1 MTLFC
6 HVIQHHTSAVILD
19 VHLLSSSSAC
29 RTSLGFLHTHHCCF
43 LSFAS
48 CCFDVCFAFSS
59 LRGLFESVW
68 KQKTTVPTFIVL
80 SELVVEL
87 LFVACGWEC
96 RLFHVD
102 SLRERDLYRAI
113 VQTTAEFKYTC
124 HLTEL
129 RRRNYS
135 RMKVSQCGS
144 FLNLFYCFFFY

>member
-6 HVIQHHTSAVILD
+6 HVVQHHTPAVILEL
-19 VHLLSSSSAC
+19 HLLSSSSAC
-29 RTSLGFLHTHHCCF
+29 RTSLGFFCTHHCCF

-48 CCFDVCFAFSS
+48 CCFDVRFAFSS

-68 KQKTTVPTFIVL
+68 KQKTTVHAFLVL

-87 LFVACGWEC
+87 FFVACGLEC
-96 RLFHVD
+96 GLFRVD

-129 RRRNYS
+129 RRRKHS
-135 RMKVSQCGS
+135 HMKVSHCGS
-144 FLNLFYCFFFY
+144 FLHFFYFFY